1 MTEEI
6 LGVGEYFN
14 LIGIL
19 SNGRPYKEARYPK
32 MRSLPGLN
40 QMLRKETINKQM
52 LITGIMQIPVVCYL
66 DTKMETKV

>member
-19 SNGRPYKEARYPK
+19 SNGRPYKEAHYPK
-32 MRSLPGLN
+32 MRS
-40 QMLRKETINKQM
+40 
-52 LITGIMQIPVVCYL
+52 
-66 DTKMETKV
+66 